1 MNLAEL
7 NEDRF
12 WLCGFAANICR
23 QLLCTHFPEGT
34 SHLASGGRGIGWG
47 RLALLLGTGCF
58 NSTELVRVSLGPLG
72 HSQQL
77 FLSVPNSLQLLRRS
91 FGCAEVL
98 AVHGLSNS

>member
-1 MNLAEL
+1 MKT
-7 NEDRF
+7 
-12 WLCGFAANICR
+12 GFGFVG
-23 QLLCTHFPEGT
+23 LLPTYAGSFYAPIFPEGT

-77 FLSVPNSLQLLRRS
+77 FLSVPNSLQLLRRC